1 MNPGGSGALMW
12 FSQNHEF
19 VIKTVAREQSNF
31 LYKMLRGYYL
41 NMDQNPNTLLTK
53 FYGLYTLKQNGKR
66 IRVVVMKNFFPKDVV
81 FDQKFDLK
89 VRFYESFANF
99 RIQSLDYLVKFEA
112 FIKSQ
117 RLFFVLLTYIFH
129 NIEK

>member
-1 MNPGGSGALMW
+1 MPIDQYLFNHSLSYLFPLPEARLSFKIPKILKNLTFELSSQPLKAVVNPGGSGALMW

-53 FYGLYTLKQNGKR
+53 FYGLYTLKQNGK
-66 IRVVVMKNFFPKDVV
+66 
-81 FDQKFDLK
+81 
-89 VRFYESFANF
+89 
-99 RIQSLDYLVKFEA
+99 
-112 FIKSQ
+112 
-117 RLFFVLLTYIFH
+117 
-129 NIEK
+129 

>member
-89 VRFYESFANF
+89 VNLYEYFANF

-112 FIKSQ
+112 FIKLK
-117 RLFFVLLTYIFH
+117 RLFFVLLIYIFH

>member
-89 VRFYESFANF
+89 VRLYESFANF
-99 RIQSLDYLVKFEA
+99 RLQSLDN
-112 FIKSQ
+112 Q
-117 RLFFVLLTYIFH
+117 
-129 NIEK
+129 

>member
-89 VRFYESFANF
+89 VNLYEYFANF